1 MEVSWNMGTP
11 WYHPFIDGFS
21 FVNHPAI
28 GHPHLLEPPIC
39 TLRRQWRKTQDGI
52 DALLA
57 KSPLAH
63 QMPGTGPWGLQQQ
76 PEPSTASTVDLH
88 IALGYSGWIWAI
100 SGDLRYFWMAHLD
113 PAAKHQR
120 LLPHAVRRC
129 YHLLWRWLHFKSR
142 LHCLGSGTS
151 AWHFITFHHI
161 SHLSVS
167 LYVSRMCLWR
177 HKLSVTACYV
187 MLCHVMPWLPSQSQA
202 VVISTVT
209 GQVMLA
215 KCSHA
220 LCRFTAEKRRKV

>member
-1 MEVSWNMGTP
+1 MALTLFSRRARWLTRCQAPGHGAFNSFNSW
-11 WYHPFIDGFS
+11 F
-21 FVNHPAI
+21 
-28 GHPHLLEPPIC
+28 
-39 TLRRQWRKTQDGI
+39 
-52 DALLA
+52 
-57 KSPLAH
+57 AH
-63 QMPGTGPWGLQQQ
+63 
-76 PEPSTASTVDLH
+76 V
-88 IALGYSGWIWAI
+88 ALGYSGWIWAI
-100 SGDLRYFWMAHLD
+100 YGDLRYFWMAHLD

-161 SHLSVS
+161 SHKKVWVCTCHGCV
-167 LYVSRMCLWR
+167 YMCLWR
-177 HKLSVTACYV
+177 HKLSVTGNV
-187 MLCHVMPWLPSQSQA
+187 LHVMPWLPTSQSQA